1 MQDPVPATDQQVP
14 AAAQPAQSG
23 NLILRND
30 TILGVCEAIGQ
41 DFGFNPNFLRIP
53 LAGGVLISPLAAFGI
68 YFALGIAVLASRLLF
83 PTPRQ
88 LAAAAPQSAASPAEP
103 QRADNETA
111 EALLAA

>member
-1 MQDPVPATDQQVP
+1 MQDPVPAANT
-14 AAAQPAQSG
+14 AIATAAQPG

-68 YFALGIAVLASRLLF
+68 YFALGLAVLASRLLF
-83 PTPRQ
+83 PAPRR
-88 LAAAAPQSAASPAEP
+88 LAAAAPQSAASPTAHS
-103 QRADNETA
+103 ADNQTA
-111 EALLAA
+111 EELLAA